1 MKHELPKW
9 VDYGLIPLLNL
20 ITAFLVAGLVVL
32 LVGENPVKAAYLLVR
47 GAFGYGGG
55 IGYTLFYATNFIFTG
70 LSVAVAIHCGL
81 FNIGSE
87 GQAYVGGIG
96 VAAACLALDRYVP
109 WYVTF
114 PFAVLGAAAMGAAW
128 AFIPAW
134 LQARRGSHVVI
145 TTIMF
150 NFIASAL
157 MIYLLVEVFK
167 PAGSMAPETRTFE
180 AGGQI
185 PKLDWLFNLF
195 GSSLGGAPFNWSF
208 FLALACCYLVWL
220 LIWRT
225 RLGYEIRTT
234 GINPTAAVYAGIPPV
249 RTVVIAMLISGALA
263 GMMAINPV
271 MGDQARLQES
281 FPAGA
286 GFVGIAVSLMGRNH
300 PVGIILAAILFGM
313 LWQGGAELAFDM
325 PKISRDMIVV
335 IQGLVILFAGALE
348 HMYRPALSRAFARRQ
363 VLSADQAARE
373 GV

>member
-1 MKHELPKW
+1 MKHDLPKW
-9 VDYGLIPLLNL
+9 MDYGLIPFLNL
-20 ITAFLVAGLVVL
+20 VTAFLIAGLVVL
-32 LVGENPVKAAYLLVR
+32 IVGENPFLAAYYLVR
-47 GAFGYGGG
+47 GSFGSGSG

-87 GQAYVGGIG
+87 GQAYIGGIG
-96 VAAACLALDRYVP
+96 VASACLALDRYVP

-114 PFAVLGAAAMGAAW
+114 PIAVAGAALFGAAW

-134 LQARRGSHVVI
+134 LQVKRGSHVVV

-157 MIYLLVEVFK
+157 MVYLLVEVFK
-167 PAGSMAPETRTFE
+167 PSSSMAPETRTFE
-180 AGGQI
+180 AGGQL
-185 PKLDWLFNLF
+185 PKMSWVFDLF
-195 GSSLGGAPFNWSF
+195 GAKLGGAPFNISF
-208 FLALACCYLVWL
+208 LLALLACFLVWV

-234 GINPTAAVYAGIPPV
+234 GTSPEAALYAGISPIK
-249 RTVVIAMLISGALA
+249 TVVIAMLISGALA
-263 GMMAINPV
+263 GMMAINPI
-271 MGDQARLQES
+271 MGDQYRLQEG
-281 FPAGA
+281 FPGGA

-300 PVGIILAAILFGM
+300 PIGIILAAILFGM

-325 PKISRDMIVV
+325 PKITRDMIVV

-348 HMYRPALSRAFARRQ
+348 YMYRPLLSRL
-363 VLSADQAARE
+363 VKNQASRLVKQ
-373 GV
+373 GD